1 MEKNTGLIWV
11 VSFGAIV
18 AFHFVVYMGWLQCV
32 CVCVYRCGCGVCSSG
47 TCIWVG
53 CSMYVQCRD

>member
-1 MEKNTGLIWV
+1 MEKNSGLIWV

-32 CVCVYRCGCGVCSSG
+32 CVCVC
-47 TCIWVG
+47 
-53 CSMYVQCRD
+53 VQVWMWCV